1 MVVVHGLDQKV
12 LTVSSSV
19 LSEVVA
25 VDQDTLNQQELV
37 GMLKKSLTFEV
48 YLVYTVQ

>member
-25 VDQDTLNQQELV
+25 VVQVMLNQVLRV
-37 GMLKKSLTFEV
+37 VMLRRSLTFEV